1 MHPILSNKK
10 TLAIYLATW
19 FVVGSLIELPYLLAH
34 VDQVFIGLFVDIPF
48 EIFFALVCLS
58 SYYLCR
64 FFPLQSTQ
72 WYRLILIFIFTA
84 CCAAGFAMV
93 VGYGWVHF
101 IDSFKFTSDI
111 ASFYTPWIAGIYSI
125 LVLLFLLV
133 ATIHY
138 VIIAFEQTR
147 EAERQSYEMKLF
159 AQDAELRAL
168 RAQINPHFLFNRLN
182 SISAL
187 TGNNPAQ
194 ARTMTLKLAE
204 FFRQGLK
211 LGAEDFISLRDEL
224 SLITNFLEIEKIR
237 FGVRLNAVQEIDPE
251 TLNAEVPP
259 LILQPLVENAVRHG
273 VAQLIDGGTVRLSST
288 RVGDS
293 MRILIENPVD
303 PDRLRKKGVG
313 LGLRNVRSRLDTLY
327 NNDAH
332 VDVEE
337 TNDYFR
343 VELFFPLKQR

>member
-1 MHPILSNKK
+1 MHPILSDKK
-10 TLAIYLATW
+10 TLALYLAVW
-19 FVVGSLIELPYLLAH
+19 FVVGSLIELPYILAH
-34 VDQVFIGLFVDIPF
+34 TDQGFGGLLVDIPF
-48 EIFFALVCLS
+48 EIFYALVCLS

-64 FFPLQSTQ
+64 FFPLRSTQ
-72 WYRLILIFIFTA
+72 WYRLVLIFIFAA

-93 VGYGWVHF
+93 IGYGWVHF
-101 IDSFKFTSDI
+101 IDSFKITSDV
-111 ASFYTPWIAGIYSI
+111 ASLYVPWLAGIYST

-168 RAQINPHFLFNRLN
+168 RAQINPHFLFNSLN

-237 FGVRLNAVQEIDPE
+237 FGPRLNAIQEIDPE
-251 TLNAEVPP
+251 TLDAEVPP

-273 VAQLIDGGTVRLSST
+273 VAQMIDGGTVRVSSA
-288 RVGDS
+288 RVGKS
-293 MRILIENPVD
+293 VRILIENPVD
-303 PDRLRKKGVG
+303 PDRSRKKGVG
-313 LGLRNVRSRLDTLY
+313 VGLRNVRARLDTLY
-327 NNDAH
+327 NSNAR

-343 VELFFPLKQR
+343 VELLFPLNHR